1 MSERKANN
9 KQLGGFPKAYNPHLK
24 RNQKLKK
31 PQEENK
37 KINQETEIL
46 EQKEKNIPI
55 LLNKE
60 YLAKQ
65 LIENGYIDSYI
76 DFFYLGWKKT
86 PNMKKKYTEKK
97 EDEEEDQKVDEN
109 FEEEGS
115 EEDIN
120 IPRHDYNLETLEGF
134 YYKLKDAEDAL
145 RKSELQQDPQFD
157 IEAID
162 KYNTIRNETLYQGV
176 PLEAIYF
183 NQKCIDIAKK
193 NNHTESLIQSLIY
206 MGDCFD
212 KTNLPSD
219 MNISKNLKE
228 EAKNIYKEKLDG
240 KNYALESSIYKALKD
255 LYNELA
261 IQQEQSKN
269 YKKAIELLHK
279 LLEVLETAKTIIG
292 KVKNGLTEKEIEDKK
307 TEAYLKIANIYYII
321 KDYDHTI
328 STLDLIPDIKKE
340 DYSSLTPYQ
349 IQGLYRYAQTYEM
362 QGNRDYAIA
371 YLEHIDKA
379 ANTQATD
386 DTILAKSLLHLGRLY
401 FKAGTFELSHKFLNK
416 FYRKSKNIDTK
427 ELLDI
432 ARVNLGMIDGT
443 QDMESYINKIKNE
456 TYEQI

>member
-1 MSERKANN
+1 MSEIKGAN
-9 KQLGGFPKAYNPHLK
+9 KQYGGFPKAYNPHLK
-24 RNQKLKK
+24 KNQKIKK
-31 PQEENK
+31 PQEEDK
-37 KINQETEIL
+37 KINQEAEMI

-86 PNMKKKYTEKK
+86 PNIKKKYSERK
-97 EDEEEDQKVDEN
+97 EEGEEEEEQKLDEN
-109 FEEEGS
+109 NEEEQI

-120 IPRHDYNLETLEGF
+120 IPRHEYSLDILEGF
-134 YYKLKDAEDAL
+134 YYKLKEAEDAL
-145 RKSELQQDPQFD
+145 RKSELEQDPKYD
-157 IEAID
+157 EEAIE
-162 KYNTIRNETLYQGV
+162 KYNTIRNETLYQGI

-183 NQKCIDIAKK
+183 NQKFIDIAKK
-193 NNHTESLIQSLIY
+193 NNHTESLVQSLIY

-261 IQQEQSKN
+261 NQQEQSKN

-279 LLEVLETAKTIIG
+279 LLEVLETAKSITG

-307 TEAYLKIANIYYII
+307 TEAYLKIANIYFII
-321 KDYDHTI
+321 KDYDNTLA
-328 STLDLIPDIKKE
+328 TLDLIPDIKKE
-340 DYSSLTPYQ
+340 DYSSLTVSK
-349 IQGLYRYAQTYEM
+349 I
-362 QGNRDYAIA
+362 
-371 YLEHIDKA
+371 YLI
-379 ANTQATD
+379 
-386 DTILAKSLLHLGRLY
+386 
-401 FKAGTFELSHKFLNK
+401 
-416 FYRKSKNIDTK
+416 
-427 ELLDI
+427 
-432 ARVNLGMIDGT
+432 
-443 QDMESYINKIKNE
+443 
-456 TYEQI
+456 